1 MTAPNNSSVTEQM
14 TAMLSAWMPS
24 QRWFAGKGR
33 SGSFSA
39 RQLGT
44 GTADGHQAEIWLVDV
59 AYADGGTE
67 TYQVPVTLLGEPAEP
82 LAHVYIGAL
91 VDDAAQAHGAAE
103 MLVYDALHDKVITNS
118 WLDGIRQNLHQ
129 EPISFVRTVE
139 AQEIPVDQ
147 SSLVLTGE
155 QSNTSLVFGDA
166 AILKVFRRLDVGEN
180 PDVEV
185 HRALG
190 ALPPGTGAADAAS
203 DTGGVGAGS
212 GGGRHV
218 ARMLG
223 YVQSDVEG
231 VTTSLA
237 MLQEFMTTATD
248 GWELAKISVR
258 DLMGEGD
265 LHAEEAGGDFA
276 GEATRLGVA
285 TAEIHVDLAR
295 AFGTQ
300 QLSSDEL
307 DARADSMDRRLDLA
321 LAVVPQLREVEG
333 GLRRAYADLRSL
345 AGGSV
350 RAQRVHGDLHLGQ
363 VLRTVHRWVMLDF
376 EGEPAKSIAER
387 RLPDSPLR
395 DVAGMLRSFDYVA
408 RHQLVDFASTA
419 QTEYRAMEWATRNR
433 EAFAAGYGSVEGSE
447 PIDAVLVRAYEAD
460 KAVYEAVYEARNRPH
475 WLVVPLASLTRL
487 AAPPA
492 AAEPTDQKGQL

>member
-1 MTAPNNSSVTEQM
+1 MTASHESSTVDQM
-14 TAMLSAWMPS
+14 TALLRVWMPS

-33 SGSFSA
+33 PGTFSA
-39 RQLGT
+39 RQLIT
-44 GTADGHQAEIWLVDV
+44 GAADGRMWAIWLVDV
-59 AYADGGTE
+59 RYDDGGSD
-67 TYQVPVTLLGEPAEP
+67 TYQVPVALLGEPAP
-82 LAHVYIGAL
+82 SMTHVYIGAL
-91 VDDAAQAHGAAE
+91 VGEAAQALGAAE
-103 MLVYDALHDKVITNS
+103 LLVYDALHDKVITNS
-118 WLDGIRQNLHQ
+118 WLDGIRDNAYLD
-129 EPISFVRTVE
+129 PISFVRTVDPD
-139 AQEIPVDQ
+139 EIPAHQ

-155 QSNTSLVFGDA
+155 QSNTSLVFGDS
-166 AILKVFRRLDVGEN
+166 AILKVFRRLDVGQN

-185 HRALG
+185 HRALSN
-190 ALPPGTGAADAAS
+190 LPPGRGDVDTAS

-218 ARMLG
+218 ARLLG
-223 YVQSDVEG
+223 YIESEVEG

-237 MLQEFMTTATD
+237 MLQQFMTTATD

-258 DLMGEGD
+258 DLMGEAD

-285 TAEIHVDLAR
+285 TAEIHLDLAR

-300 QLSSDEL
+300 LLSSDDLE
-307 DARADSMDRRLDLA
+307 ARADAMDRRLDLA
-321 LAVVPQLREVEG
+321 LSIVPQLAAVEP
-333 GLRRAYADLRSL
+333 GLRRAYGDLR
-345 AGGSV
+345 ARPGGTV

-363 VLRTVHRWVMLDF
+363 VLRTVHRWVVIDF

-387 RLPDSPLR
+387 RLLDSPLR

-408 RHQLVDFASTA
+408 RNQLVELASTP
-419 QTEYRAMEWATRNR
+419 QTEYRATEWATRNR
-433 EAFAAGYGSVEGSE
+433 DAFVAGYTSVEGSE
-447 PIDAVLVRAYEAD
+447 PIDAVLMRAYEAD

-475 WLVVPLASLTRL
+475 WLVVPLASLARL
-487 AAPPA
+487 ASAPA